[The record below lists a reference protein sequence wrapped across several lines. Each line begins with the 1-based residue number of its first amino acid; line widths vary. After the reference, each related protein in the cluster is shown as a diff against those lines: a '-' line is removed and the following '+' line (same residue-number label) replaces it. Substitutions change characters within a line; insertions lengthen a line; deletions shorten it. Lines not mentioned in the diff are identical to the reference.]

1 MARRIAYTGAPVLT
15 LEQVAFQCR
24 AEPEDLQPEL
34 IDLIIIPG
42 VTAQGES
49 KTGAAIREAIYEED
63 WPASRP
69 SGHSLDIGQVVAVE
83 SVVVLGDGGGLTPF
97 TGAIELDQGGKETY
111 LRFPGGRPEGR
122 LRIRYSAA
130 VDLEAHPAVLSWL
143 LMAAETAFTNRG
155 VLVVGSALAELPSSF
170 VDHLLADITV
180 PPRF

>member
-63 WPASRP
+63 WPAAYP

-83 SVVVLGDGGGLTPF
+83 SVVVVGDAGEIAPYEGQVALR
-97 TGAIELDQGGKETY
+97 QGGKESY
-111 LRFPGGRPEGR
+111 LEFPEGRPEGR
-122 LRIRYSAA
+122 LRIRYHAGT
-130 VDLEAHPAVLSWL
+130 DLEAYPGVLSWL
-143 LMAAETAFTNRG
+143 LMAAETAFTQRG
-155 VLVVGSALAELPSSF
+155 ALIIGQSLTEVPSSF

>member
-1 MARRIAYTGAPVLT
+1 MARRIAYTGPPVLT

-49 KTGAAIREAIYEED
+49 KTGAAIREAIYEEE
-63 WPASRP
+63 WPAAYP

-83 SVVVLGDGGGLTPF
+83 SVVVLGEAGQVTPYV
-97 TGAIELDQGGKETY
+97 GQVELSQGGKESY
-111 LRFPGGRPEGR
+111 LHFPSGRPAGR
-122 LRIRYSAA
+122 LRIRYRAGA
-130 VDLEAHPAVLSWL
+130 DLEAYPGVLSWL
-143 LMAAETAFTNRG
+143 LMAAETAFTHRG
-155 VLVVGSALAELPSSF
+155 LLVVGQSLAEVPASF

>member
-49 KTGAAIREAIYEED
+49 KTGAAIREAIYEEE
-63 WPASRP
+63 WPAMYP
-69 SGHSLDIGQVVAVE
+69 SGHSLDVGQVVAVE
-83 SVVVLGDGGGLTPF
+83 SVVVLGEAGQVSPYDGPV
-97 TGAIELDQGGKETY
+97 ELSQGGKESY
-111 LRFPGGRPEGR
+111 LLFPGGRPAGR
-122 LRIRYSAA
+122 LRIRYRAGA
-130 VDLEAHPAVLSWL
+130 DLEAYPGVLSWL
-143 LMAAETAFTNRG
+143 LMAAETAFTHRG
-155 VLVVGSALAELPSSF
+155 LLVVGQSLAEVPASF

>member
-34 IDLIIIPG
+34 VDQIIIPG

-63 WPASRP
+63 WPAAYP

-83 SVVVLGDGGGLTPF
+83 SVVVLGEAGQVTPYDGQV
-97 TGAIELDQGGKETY
+97 ELSQGGKESY
-111 LRFPGGRPEGR
+111 LHFPGGRPAGR
-122 LRIRYSAA
+122 LRIRYRAG
-130 VDLEAHPAVLSWL
+130 VDLEAYPGVLSWL
-143 LMAAETAFTNRG
+143 LMAAETAFTHRG
-155 VLVVGSALAELPSSF
+155 LLVVGQSLAEVPSSF